1 MVMAIL
7 EACRYLDVMESRPQV
22 AELIAGPDYINA
34 PNQVIHDRFVGNYD
48 NGNGR
53 KWHDAN
59 AVKFFNDGKVNF
71 PYLSDGMWFMTQF
84 RRWGLLKSAPDYM
97 AVASKVNRVDIYQQA
112 AQALEIAVPQELMR
126 TSRLMDGVV
135 WDGRDP
141 DAYVNQFSI
150 RF

>member
-1 MVMAIL
+1 
-7 EACRYLDVMESRPQV
+7 V
-22 AELIAGPDYINA
+22 AELIAGPEYIDA
-34 PNQVIHDRFVGNYD
+34 PNQVIHDRFVGHYD

-84 RRWGLLKSAPDYM
+84 KRWGLLKSTPDYRAM
-97 AVASKVNRVDIYQQA
+97 ASKVNRIDIYQQA
-112 AQALEIAVPQELMR
+112 AQALDIEVPKDLMR

-135 WDGRDP
+135 WDGSNP

-150 RF
+150 RL